1 MEITVKKH
9 VSDSPEQ
16 QTTIDPPSTP
26 KKKPK
31 YEAND
36 HTTERRVKKFTQI
49 KEKESVSLIYILL
62 VFIWLVTIAFTLFMA
77 VQTKLRGAEAQA
89 EKEIS
94 QCKMDFDNNR

>member
-9 VSDSPEQ
+9 VIDSPEE
-16 QTTIDPPSTP
+16 QTTVAPSTP

-31 YEAND
+31 YEANEL
-36 HTTERRVKKFTQI
+36 TTERRVKKFTQM

-62 VFIWLVTIAFTLFMA
+62 VFIWVVVIAFTLFMA

-94 QCKMDFDNNR
+94 QCKMDFDANR